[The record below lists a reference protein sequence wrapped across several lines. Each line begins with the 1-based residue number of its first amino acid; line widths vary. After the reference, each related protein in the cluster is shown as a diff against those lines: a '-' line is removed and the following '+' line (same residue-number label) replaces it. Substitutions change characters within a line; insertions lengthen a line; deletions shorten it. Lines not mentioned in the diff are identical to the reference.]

1 MFDLDFGK
9 LIIVGVMA
17 LIFIGPKELPG
28 VLRQL
33 GQAYG
38 KMQRMAAEFKGQLM
52 DAINEADVDG
62 LRKDLAEVTDAAKLD
77 FDVKSLTHFDTDA
90 PSSTTQDFSENLI
103 APEPAETVLA
113 PKALSKKRA
122 KSKTAAAKAADAD
135 STPSTS
141 EPAAQPKVA
150 KPKAGKPRVAKAK
163 ADKPATAKLKPTPAQ
178 AAPAL
183 ASSPDIAAHENEA

>member
-77 FDVKSLTHFDTDA
+77 FDMKALTHFDSDTT
-90 PSSTTQDFSENLI
+90 SSSAHDFSENLI
-103 APEPAETVLA
+103 APEPAENILA
-113 PKALSKKRA
+113 PKAPSKPRA
-122 KSKTAAAKAADAD
+122 KSKTASAKAASAD
-135 STPSTS
+135 NAP
-141 EPAAQPKVA
+141 PAAEPKLA
-150 KPKAGKPRVAKAK
+150 KPKVTKPRVAKAK
-163 ADKPATAKLKPTPAQ
+163 AEKPATAKVKSSPVQ

-183 ASSPDIAAHENEA
+183 AGSPDIATHENEA